1 MKPQQVTRDTRSF
14 CTFLP
19 PDILHI
25 ATPSTLTHPLC
36 PWSEAA
42 SLSGGLGQNV
52 HAVVQGPCGQCGSIS
67 LTGMRCNNG
76 PSSTPAQV
84 RAQTTPERRMESAS
98 QKASCCPRCAGDTVV
113 RRAGAWRPRLGC
125 ARADGHLLCL
135 GAESIPVCADLNALV
150 AHRGFLAEG
159 FGKVVVHE
167 SGCCRVLTRRC

>member
-1 MKPQQVTRDTRSF
+1 MTHVVSARFCQLTFCASRHPARLLIPFVRGLCSLTFRWLWTECAHRS
-14 CTFLP
+14 P
-19 PDILHI
+19 G
-25 ATPSTLTHPLC
+25 PL
-36 PWSEAA
+36 
-42 SLSGGLGQNV
+42 
-52 HAVVQGPCGQCGSIS
+52 QCGSIT

-98 QKASCCPRCAGDTVV
+98 QKASCCPGCEGDTVV

-167 SGCCRVLTRRC
+167 SGCCQVLTRRC